1 MQIAAV
7 LELAE
12 RKELPPLQ
20 RKVLDYLE
28 THNDEVFSYRDEK
41 LARGVKAKA
50 SAVGFTLWALQK
62 KNLIDRQKAAGKVYF
77 GSKEAV
83 RELRRKLGIA
93 DEDPFERVD
102 RIREQIRQRHG
113 NIDVLGLLDDVREGR

>member
-28 THNDEVFSYRDEK
+28 THKNEVFSYRDEK

-83 RELRRKLGIA
+83 HQLRRKLGIA